1 MIIRDRY
8 IAEVRQFYD
17 SDLIKIISNQ
27 KIGGTRTMKIGAIA
41 ESFNKPFKEAIESIA
56 ALKLDGVQM
65 YADTKIVHMTVKD
78 IKEVKKIIDGAGI
91 AVSALCGDFGCDMY
105 YTRDRA
111 AIDKE
116 KRIMEI
122 AKALGTDIVTTHIG
136 VVPED
141 FDCKQ
146 YESMHEVCRELA
158 EFADTMGGH
167 FAVETGPERAELL
180 KKFLDNLG
188 SRGVSV
194 NLDPANL
201 VMCAGDDPV
210 KAVYT
215 LKDYIVHT
223 HAKDGK
229 QLKAVDTRTLYC
241 PQYYNLE
248 PGDWGSIIEMP
259 LGAGNVDWE
268 NYLKALEEIG
278 YNGYLT
284 IERECGE
291 NPAADIAL
299 AANFLREKL
308 SKLK

>member
-1 MIIRDRY
+1 
-8 IAEVRQFYD
+8 
-17 SDLIKIISNQ
+17 
-27 KIGGTRTMKIGAIA
+27 MKIGAIA

-65 YADTKIVHMTVKD
+65 YADTKIVHVGMTVKD

-122 AKALGTDIVTTHIG
+122 AKALGTNIVTTHIG

-141 FDCKQ
+141 FNCKQ
-146 YESMHEVCRELA
+146 YESMYAVCRELA
-158 EFADTMGGH
+158 EFADSMGGH

-259 LGAGNVDWE
+259 LGAGNVDWA

>member
-1 MIIRDRY
+1 
-8 IAEVRQFYD
+8 
-17 SDLIKIISNQ
+17 
-27 KIGGTRTMKIGAIA
+27 MKIGAIA
-41 ESFNKPFKEAIESIA
+41 ESFNKPFQEAIGSIA
-56 ALKLDGVQM
+56 ALELDGVQM
-65 YADTKIVHMTVKD
+65 YADTETVYAKMTAKE
-78 IKEVKKIIDGAGI
+78 IKEVKKVIDGAGI
-91 AVSALCGDFGCDMY
+91 KVSALCGDFGCDMY

-111 AIDKE
+111 QIDKE

-122 AKALGTDIVTTHIG
+122 AKELGTDIVTTHIG
-136 VVPED
+136 VVPDD
-141 FDCKQ
+141 FHCKQ

-167 FAVETGPERAELL
+167 FAVETGPEKAELL

-188 SRGVSV
+188 GVAV

-229 QLKAVDTRTLYC
+229 QLKKVDTRTLYC
-241 PQYYNLE
+241 PQYYGLE
-248 PGDWGSIIEMP
+248 QGDWGSIIEMP
-259 LGAGNVDWE
+259 LGQGNVDWD
-268 NYLKALEEIG
+268 NYLKALHEIG
-278 YNGYLT
+278 YDGYLT

-299 AANFLREKL
+299 AANFLRDKL
-308 SKLK
+308 RK